1 MDEPDDWYREMIE
14 ELLETTEV
22 GKVIQI
28 CRDYR
33 RCQSREFGPCCAEVT
48 IQYGM
53 TVEDVLGAAKV
64 YRA

>member
-1 MDEPDDWYREMIE
+1 MDDHDDWYRDLIQEM
-14 ELLETTEV
+14 LDKAKPGT
-22 GKVIQI
+22 VIQI

-33 RCQSREFGPCCAEVT
+33 RCQSREFGPCCAEVM

-53 TVEDVLGAAKV
+53 TVDDVLGAAKV